1 MITIT
6 NKENC
11 MGCYACATICPR
23 TCISME
29 NDNEGFWYPIVDHDR
44 CIECGMCVKVCPI
57 MQIPNKEREQG
68 TKPLAYAAY
77 NKDDTIRL
85 GSSSGGLFTLIA
97 EDVLRAGGVVFGACF
112 DDQFNVIHD
121 YVEKVNELSKFQGS
135 KYVQSKIG
143 GNYEQ
148 VREFLQHGRLVLF
161 TGTPCQISGLKH
173 YLGKDYENLFCQD
186 IVCHGV
192 PSLKVWQK
200 YVLYR
205 ENRADA
211 PARRIAFRR
220 KDRGWKRYSVSFLFN
235 NDTEYLQI
243 LHQDLY
249 MQGFLKNICL
259 RPSCHACQ
267 FKTVNRESDITL
279 ADFWGI
285 QNVLPEMDD
294 DKGTSF
300 VIIHSEKGKR
310 LFERIQRFVVYCE
323 VDVWQGIQ
331 HNLAMIK
338 SVKRHPCRD
347 DFFEQLDHE
356 RIDKLIRR
364 LCRDKL
370 PVRIKRKMKAGVRLI
385 LEKLG
390 LLETAKRVLQRGRT
404 V

>member
-11 MGCYACATICPR
+11 MGCYACASICPK

-29 NDNEGFWYPIVDHDR
+29 SDNEGFWYPVVDHDR

-57 MQIPNKEREQG
+57 IQTPHKEREQG

-77 NKDDTIRL
+77 NKDDTVRL
-85 GSSSGGLFTLIA
+85 DSSSGGLFTLIA
-97 EDVLRAGGVVFGACF
+97 EDVLSSGGVVFGARF
-112 DDQFNVIHD
+112 DDRFNVIHD
-121 YVEKVNELSKFQGS
+121 YVEKADELSKFRGS
-135 KYVQSKIG
+135 KYVQSRIG
-143 GNYEQ
+143 DCYEQ
-148 VREFLQHGRLVLF
+148 VREFLQQGRLVLF

-173 YLGKDYENLFCQD
+173 YLGKDYDNLLCQD

-192 PSLKVWQK
+192 PSSKVWQK
-200 YVLYR
+200 YVSYR
-205 ENRADA
+205 ETLAGTSTRK
-211 PARRIAFRR
+211 ISFRR
-220 KDRGWKRYSVSFLFN
+220 KEHGWKRYSVSFLFN
-235 NDTEYLQI
+235 SDTEYLQRA
-243 LHQDLY
+243 HSDLY
-249 MQGFLKNICL
+249 IQAFLKDICL
-259 RPSCHACQ
+259 RPSCHACK

-300 VIIHSEKGKR
+300 VIIHSEKGKQ
-310 LFERIQRFVVYCE
+310 LFERIQRSLVGQE

-331 HNLAMIK
+331 YNSAMIR
-338 SVKRHPCRD
+338 SATRHPHRD
-347 DFFEQLDHE
+347 EFFEQLDHK
-356 RIDKLIRR
+356 RIDILIRR
-364 LCRDKL
+364 LCRDKF
-370 PVRIKRKMKAGVRLI
+370 PVRIKRKLVAGVRLI

-390 LLETAKRVLQRGRT
+390 LLETAKRVLRRGRS